1 MKPNATTL
9 HVIKIDAPP
18 VRKERSTGGNGRSLE
33 GRPSHKARNA
43 RSNSGKHKTGK
54 KKVMMSTP
62 IFLADTPDLGLL
74 LPLGVSLLSSVVGI
88 WALSFSFRCG
98 FRRNVGGLEEKE
110 VVCFKPLNGWMPG
123 EAEADRSETETPLLD
138 RLLPGPKPRE
148 PAPLPTFEALTLTS
162 FIPHRLCG
170 TPVNKV
176 SAFSI

>member
-1 MKPNATTL
+1 
-9 HVIKIDAPP
+9 
-18 VRKERSTGGNGRSLE
+18 
-33 GRPSHKARNA
+33 
-43 RSNSGKHKTGK
+43 
-54 KKVMMSTP
+54 MMSTP

-88 WALSFSFRCG
+88 WALSF
-98 FRRNVGGLEEKE
+98 VGGLEEKE

-148 PAPLPTFEALTLTS
+148 PAALPTFEALTLTS